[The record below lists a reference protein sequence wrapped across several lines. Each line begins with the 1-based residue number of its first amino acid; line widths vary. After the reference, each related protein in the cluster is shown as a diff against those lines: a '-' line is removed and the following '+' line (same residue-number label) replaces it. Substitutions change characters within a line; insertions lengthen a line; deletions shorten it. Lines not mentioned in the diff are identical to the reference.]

1 MVWPN
6 YARRSIVYGSCMKL
20 IIISEKLF
28 WYVTP
33 PWNNIA
39 KVAVMTKIY
48 QDRQRHIRTR
58 WRSLHLLTRQNAS
71 IRMPPTSIAETCAG
85 HSTPSADARI
95 DARDKHTASTLH
107 IARCSSRYSKEGTTQ
122 HPSTSINI
130 IFVCSVDPSGL
141 ESRGVERCFPSSCSN
156 PDCAKTCKW
165 GMALDGTS
173 NGWSLKLLCFHCYNL
188 RGKRPVRF

>member
-1 MVWPN
+1 
-6 YARRSIVYGSCMKL
+6 
-20 IIISEKLF
+20 
-28 WYVTP
+28 
-33 PWNNIA
+33 
-39 KVAVMTKIY
+39 
-48 QDRQRHIRTR
+48 
-58 WRSLHLLTRQNAS
+58 
-71 IRMPPTSIAETCAG
+71 MPPTSIAKTCAG

-130 IFVCSVDPSGL
+130 IFVCSADPFGL

-165 GMALDGTS
+165 GMALAMDDHWSYCASTVTTWQGRGQFNFNTS
-173 NGWSLKLLCFHCYNL
+173 EINKIPNYSHMPSLRTNYACM
-188 RGKRPVRF
+188 RI